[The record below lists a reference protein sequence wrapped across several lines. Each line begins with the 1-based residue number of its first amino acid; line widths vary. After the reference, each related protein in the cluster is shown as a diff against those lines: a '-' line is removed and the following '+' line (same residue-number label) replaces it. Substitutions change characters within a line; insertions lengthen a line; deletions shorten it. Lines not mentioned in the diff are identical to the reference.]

1 MKTLKEQVEEI
12 KNIRGSKQSKV
23 NMLAKLG
30 ITKYE
35 IGLILNDSEAA
46 VKKVATFGVEIECL
60 VSRDAVYDK
69 FASKFVPFEYQGYNH
84 VDSKTIYKFVTDSSI
99 QGENPIE
106 CVSPVLSG
114 RKGFDSLG
122 QCLNAL
128 NEAGAKV
135 NKSTGLHVHVGV
147 EELTDEQYINVF
159 ANYKMLEGV
168 IDSFMAKSRR
178 GNNSQWCATLRDH
191 DFSNCVEIRD
201 VQRELGYCRYHK
213 VNAESY
219 HRHKTVEFR
228 QHQGSTDFAKIK
240 NWVSFCIKLVEW
252 SKENCLRSEVTNI
265 DDIPFINKAEKKF
278 FAKRAEALR

>member
-12 KNIRGSKQSKV
+12 KNIRGSKQSKI

-35 IGLILNDSEAA
+35 IGLILNDSEAT
-46 VKKVATFGVEIECL
+46 VKKTATFGVEIECL
-60 VSRDAVYDK
+60 VSRDAVYEK
-69 FASKFVPFEYQGYNH
+69 FASNFVPFEYQGYNH
-84 VDSKTIYKFVTDSSI
+84 RDSKTIYKFVTDASI
-99 QGENPIE
+99 VGENPIE

-135 NKSTGLHVHVGV
+135 NRSTGLHVHVGV
-147 EELTDEQYINVF
+147 EELTDEQYVNIF
-159 ANYKMLEGV
+159 ANYKLLEEV

-178 GNNSQWCATLRDH
+178 ENNSQWCASLTDH
-191 DFSNCVEIRD
+191 DFSYCTTVEE
-201 VQRELGYCRYHK
+201 VKRELNYSRYHK

-219 HRHKTVEFR
+219 DRHKTVEFR

-252 SKENCLRSEVTNI
+252 SKENRLTEKVNSI